1 MRAAR
6 ARERRPILP
15 FRAGKA
21 VFAAA
26 LSALLL
32 AVIGPAQA
40 REPDAPRAAVA
51 MPVPAY
57 QPPSFQ
63 APVAIDADLSVDGA
77 VTRLTFVVSQPLQ
90 PQVRMLEGPDRIV
103 IDLPEVNF
111 QIPAQTGRKGRGLVK
126 SFRSGLVG
134 PGRSRIVID
143 LTGPALPTRI
153 VSEPSRSGAAS
164 ALVIE
169 LKRADRDS
177 FAKAAVAELEA
188 LPPPPAPPKAP
199 QGDRRPVIV
208 LDPGHGGIDTGAIGV
223 GQVVEKDLVFTFARE
238 LKAKLEKAGHYRVVM
253 TREHDTFVSLS
264 DRVKLAQ
271 AQGASLFVSIHADTL
286 VGSANADVRGLT
298 VYTISDRASDAE
310 SARLAEK
317 ENMADAVAGLDP
329 NEDPEEIAGI
339 LGELTVRET
348 KVYSN
353 LFARTLVGQITAA
366 SKLNKNP
373 HRSAGFRVLR
383 APDVPSVLVELGYLS
398 SKTDVALLTTADWRD
413 RATDAISEAVGRF
426 FAQRIAQQGVALP

>member
-6 ARERRPILP
+6 ATRRLTIRPI
-15 FRAGKA
+15 RAGKA
-21 VFAAA
+21 VLSALAAA
-26 LSALLL
+26 LFSLSP
-32 AVIGPAQA
+32 GQA
-40 REPDAPRAAVA
+40 REPDAPRAAAVA
-51 MPVPAY
+51 MPAY

-63 APVAIDADLSVDGA
+63 APVAIEAELSIEGPL
-77 VTRLTFVVSQPLQ
+77 TRLTFVVSQPLQ
-90 PQVRMLEGPDRIV
+90 PQVRMLEGPDRVV

-111 QIPAQTGRKGRGLVK
+111 QLPAQTGRKGRGLVK

-143 LTGPALPTRI
+143 LTGPALPVRI
-153 VSEPSRSGAAS
+153 TNEPSRSGAAS
-164 ALVIE
+164 SLVIE
-169 LKRADRDS
+169 LKRTDRDA

-188 LPPPPAPPKAP
+188 LPPPASPPKAP
-199 QGDRRPVIV
+199 GGDRRPVIV

-238 LKAKLEKAGHYRVVM
+238 LRAKLEKAGHYRVVM
-253 TREHDTFVSLS
+253 TREQDTFVSLS

-398 SKTDVALLTTADWRD
+398 SKTDVALLTTPDWRD

-426 FAQRIAQQGVALP
+426 FAQRLAQQGVAAP

>member
-1 MRAAR
+1 MSPMPPCKRSGCPTIRAA
-6 ARERRPILP
+6 ARRLWMV
-15 FRAGKA
+15 AL
-21 VFAAA
+21 AA
-26 LSALLL
+26 LSH
-32 AVIGPAQA
+32 GPAMARDAEPHRPAAPVVMQPFQA
-40 REPDAPRAAVA
+40 
-51 MPVPAY
+51 
-57 QPPSFQ
+57 PSFQ
-63 APVAIDADLSVDGA
+63 APVAIDADLAVDGA
-77 VTRLTFVVSQPLQ
+77 VTRLTFVVSEALQ
-90 PQVRMLEGPDRIV
+90 PQVRILERPDRIV
-103 IDLPEVNF
+103 VDLPEVNF
-111 QIPAQTGRKGRGLVK
+111 QLPAQTGRKGRGLVK
-126 SFRSGLVG
+126 SFRSGIVG

-143 LTGPALPTRI
+143 LTGPALPVR
-153 VSEPSRSGAAS
+153 VASEPSRSGAAT

-169 LKRADRDS
+169 LKRAERDA

-188 LPPPPAPPKAP
+188 LPAPPAPPRPP

-208 LDPGHGGIDTGAIGV
+208 LDPGHGGIDTGAIGI
-223 GQVVEKDLVFTFARE
+223 GQVVEKDLVFLFARE
-238 LKAKLEKAGHYRVVM
+238 LKAKLEKSGHYRVVM
-253 TREHDTFVSLS
+253 TREQDTFVSLS

-271 AQGASLFVSIHADTL
+271 AHGASLFVSIHADTL
-286 VGSANADVRGLT
+286 VGSANAEVRGLT

-413 RATDAISEAVGRF
+413 KATDAISESVSRF
-426 FAQRIAQQGVALP
+426 FAQRLAQQGVAAP

>member
-6 ARERRPILP
+6 ARERQPILP

-26 LSALLL
+26 LSALFLT
-32 AVIGPAQA
+32 VIGPAQA

-51 MPVPAY
+51 LPVPAF

-63 APVAIDADLSVDGA
+63 APVAIDADLSIDGA

-90 PQVRMLEGPDRIV
+90 PQVRILEGPDRIV

-143 LTGPALPTRI
+143 LTGPALPARI

-177 FAKAAVAELEA
+177 FAKAAVADLEA

-271 AQGASLFVSIHADTL
+271 AQGASLFVS
-286 VGSANADVRGLT
+286 
-298 VYTISDRASDAE
+298 
-310 SARLAEK
+310 
-317 ENMADAVAGLDP
+317 
-329 NEDPEEIAGI
+329 
-339 LGELTVRET
+339 
-348 KVYSN
+348 
-353 LFARTLVGQITAA
+353 
-366 SKLNKNP
+366 
-373 HRSAGFRVLR
+373 
-383 APDVPSVLVELGYLS
+383 
-398 SKTDVALLTTADWRD
+398 
-413 RATDAISEAVGRF
+413 
-426 FAQRIAQQGVALP
+426 

>member
-1 MRAAR
+1 MLA
-6 ARERRPILP
+6 L
-15 FRAGKA
+15 
-21 VFAAA
+21 AAA
-26 LSALLL
+26 GLVAMGL
-32 AVIGPAQA
+32 PAGA
-40 REPDAPRAAVA
+40 EPDASRSPAAA
-51 MPVPAY
+51 IPPFQAAQIPSPA
-57 QPPSFQ
+57 SQ
-63 APVAIDADLSVDGA
+63 APVAIDADVTVEGA
-77 VTRLTFVVSQPLQ
+77 LTRLTIVASEALQ
-90 PQVRMLEGPDRIV
+90 PQIRMLERPDRIV

-111 QIPAQTGRKGRGLVK
+111 QIPPQAGRKGRGLVR

-143 LTGPALPTRI
+143 LAGPALPVR
-153 VSEPSRSGAAS
+153 VAAEPARSGAAT
-164 ALVIE
+164 AMVID
-169 LKRADRDS
+169 LKRAERDA
-177 FAKAAVAELEA
+177 FTKAAVAELEA
-188 LPPPPAPPKAP
+188 LPPPPTPPKAP
-199 QGDRRPVIV
+199 AGDRRPVIV
-208 LDPGHGGIDTGAIGV
+208 LDPGHGGIDVGAIGV

-253 TREHDTFVSLS
+253 TREQDVFVSLS

-271 AQGASLFVSIHADTL
+271 AQGASLFMSIHADTL
-286 VGSANADVRGLT
+286 VGSANAEVRGLT

-413 RATDAISEAVGRF
+413 KATDAISESVARF
-426 FAQRIAQQGVALP
+426 FGQRIAQQGVASP